1 MLDVIVIGA
10 GPGGLQAALTLGRS
24 RRSTLLLD
32 AGPGRNEP
40 AHEVHNFLSREGA
53 GPEELRAIGL
63 RELAAYPTVEVRR
76 AEAVAAISQ
85 EGGYTVRLSDGTA
98 ESARRLVLAT
108 GVVDVLPDIEGLA
121 PLWGRTA
128 VHCPYCHGWEVRDR
142 PFAVL
147 ALRPQD
153 AYFAAHLTRWSADV
167 VLCLDGKD
175 ELPEDQRKLLAST
188 NVQVRPEPVVRLEG
202 KGSELQRMVFESGP
216 VLERGALFLKPPTKQ
231 RSDLPRL
238 LGCDILDDDCVQVDN
253 FARTAVRGVYAV
265 GDMARRPE
273 IPIATPQVAL
283 AAAEGATAAVA
294 IDTELVYGK
303 LPWE

>member
-1 MLDVIVIGA
+1 MLDATVIGA
-10 GPGGLQAALTLGRS
+10 GPGGLQTALTLGRS
-24 RRSTLLLD
+24 RRSVLLLD
-32 AGPGRNEP
+32 GGPGRNEP
-40 AHEVHNFLSREGA
+40 AHEVHNFLSREGTP
-53 GPEELRAIGL
+53 PEDLRAMGL

-76 AEAVAAISQ
+76 TEAVAAISQ

-108 GVVDVLPDIEGLA
+108 GVVDALPNIEGLG

-147 ALRPQD
+147 AMRPQD
-153 AYFAAHLTRWSADV
+153 AYFAAHLTRWSPDV
-167 VLCLDGKD
+167 VLCLNGQD
-175 ELPEDQRKLLAST
+175 ELPDDQARLLASL
-188 NVQVRPEPVVRLEG
+188 NVKVRPEPIARLEG
-202 KGSELQRMVFESGP
+202 KGSELQRIAFTSGP
-216 VLERGALFLKPPTKQ
+216 PLDRGALFLKPPTAQ

-238 LGCDILDDDCVQVDN
+238 LGCEILDDDSVRVDN
-253 FARTAVRGVYAV
+253 FARTSVRGVYAV

-273 IPIATPQVAL
+273 IPIATPQVAV